1 MKKLTRR
8 TEVPA
13 EPEVIAKI
21 LANLE
26 DLFRYYPFV
35 STTKWEED
43 GLTAEVRFRKLFGGL
58 SDVFKIRS
66 RYSPSEDTLTI
77 YGEGRRSRL
86 AMVILLRPGFPNTI
100 VKMDAFLDGVS
111 GPIASSF
118 LNDLLKHTS
127 QYLWLK
133 AQDYLAGRLKL
144 EEIPT
149 APGAVRKVEK
159 IEAPFREAEAK
170 PIIPSAPPTIS
181 SAEEGVSKE
190 PSAPPPQPSLT
201 SEEKPPGPEE
211 ISKEV
216 AIEEKPSLAKLE
228 TIPVDAS
235 SIKEISLLLDDV
247 VFMASILL
255 KTRLLARIKSKQPHN
270 IADILKEVTNRA
282 DIGECK
288 QLIISL
294 RDSENNVEGKI
305 ALDLDKMAIIGA
317 VLSIGNE
324 KYYEVDALST
334 LASIDKVLDTKVWC
348 LKEPITHS

>member
-43 GLTAEVRFRKLFGGL
+43 ALIAEVRFRKLIGGL
-58 SDVFKIRS
+58 SDIFRIRY

-100 VKMDAFLDGVS
+100 VKIDAFLDGVS

-149 APGAVRKVEK
+149 APGAVRKVER

-170 PIIPSAPPTIS
+170 PTIS
-181 SAEEGVSKE
+181 SAEEGVPKE
-190 PSAPPPQPSLT
+190 PSTRPPQPPLT
-201 SEEKPPGPEE
+201 SEEKPPRPEE
-211 ISKEV
+211 IGKEV
-216 AIEEKPSLAKLE
+216 AIEEKPSLVKLE
-228 TIPVDAS
+228 TLPVDAS

-270 IADILKEVTNRA
+270 IADILKEVSNRV
-282 DIGECK
+282 DVGECK

-294 RDSENNVEGKI
+294 RDFENNVEGKI
-305 ALDLDKMAIIGA
+305 VLDLDKMAIVGA
-317 VLSIGNE
+317 VLRVANE

-348 LKEPITHS
+348 LKEPITHG

>member
-35 STTKWEED
+35 SRTKWEED
-43 GLTAEVRFRKLFGGL
+43 GLIAEVRFRKLFGGL
-58 SDVFKIRS
+58 SDIFRIRF

-159 IEAPFREAEAK
+159 IEAPFKEAEAK
-170 PIIPSAPPTIS
+170 PTIPSAPPTIS
-181 SAEEGVSKE
+181 SAEKGIPKE
-190 PSAPPPQPSLT
+190 PSAPPPQPPLP
-201 SEEKPPGPEE
+201 SEEKPSRPEE
-211 ISKEV
+211 IGKEA
-216 AIEEKPSLAKLE
+216 AIGEKPSLAKLE

-305 ALDLDKMAIIGA
+305 VLDLDKMAIVGA

-334 LASIDKVLDTKVWC
+334 LANIDKVLDTKVWC
-348 LKEPITHS
+348 LKEPITHG

>member
-1 MKKLTRR
+1 MKKVTRR

-13 EPEVIAKI
+13 EPEIIAKI

-26 DLFRYYPFV
+26 DLFRFYPFV
-35 STTKWEED
+35 SRIKWEED
-43 GLTAEVRFRKLFGGL
+43 VLIAEVRFRKLIGGL
-58 SDVFKIRS
+58 SDIFKIRY
-66 RYSPSEDTLTI
+66 RYSSNENTLTI
-77 YGEGRRSRL
+77 YGEGKRSKL

-100 VKMDAFLDGVS
+100 VKIDAFLDGVS

-144 EEIPT
+144 EEIPVT
-149 APGAVRKVEK
+149 LEAVRRVEK
-159 IEAPFREAEAK
+159 IEAPFEAEAK
-170 PIIPSAPPTIS
+170 PTIPSAPPTIS
-181 SAEEGVSKE
+181 SAEEGIPEE
-190 PSAPPPQPSLT
+190 PSAPPPQPPLP
-201 SEEKPPGPEE
+201 SEEKPPRPEE
-211 ISKEV
+211 IGRV
-216 AIEEKPSLAKLE
+216 AAIEEKPSLAGLE

-247 VFMASILL
+247 VFMASLLL
-255 KTRLLARIKSKQPHN
+255 KTKLLARIKSRQPPN

-294 RDSENNVEGKI
+294 RDSEDKVEGKI
-305 ALDLDKMAIIGA
+305 VLDLDKKAIVGA
-317 VLSIGNE
+317 VLSVGNDR
-324 KYYEVDALST
+324 YYEVDALNT

-348 LKEPITHS
+348 LKEPITHD

>member
-35 STTKWEED
+35 SATRWEED
-43 GLTAEVRFRKLFGGL
+43 GLIAEVRFRKLFGGL
-58 SDVFKIRS
+58 SDIFRIRF

-77 YGEGRRSRL
+77 YGEGKRSRL
-86 AMVILLRPGFPNTI
+86 TMVILLRPGFPNTI

-118 LNDLLKHTS
+118 LSDLLKHTS

-159 IEAPFREAEAK
+159 IEAPFREAEVK
-170 PIIPSAPPTIS
+170 PTIPSAPPTIF

-190 PSAPPPQPSLT
+190 PSAPASQSPLP

-211 ISKEV
+211 ISKGV